1 MVEEQQ
7 HILGLSADAYL
18 RALKPKENIEFHIR
32 RLEQEMQLL
41 VLGAHTLRPL
51 KNKENNLAKKS
62 LPVVTAKRQ
71 GGGSYLRRTLAALD
85 KQMKEDQDLKRDF
98 Q

>member
-18 RALKPKENIEFHIR
+18 GTLKPKENIEFHIR

-41 VLGAHTLRPL
+41 VLGAHTFRIL
-51 KNKENNLAKKS
+51 
-62 LPVVTAKRQ
+62 
-71 GGGSYLRRTLAALD
+71 
-85 KQMKEDQDLKRDF
+85 
-98 Q
+98 

>member
-18 RALKPKENIEFHIR
+18 GALKPKENMEFHIR

-51 KNKENNLAKKS
+51 KNKENNLAKNHS
-62 LPVVTAKRQ
+62 QLSPQSAREEAATC
-71 GGGSYLRRTLAALD
+71 GGPWRPWTSR
-85 KQMKEDQDLKRDF
+85 
-98 Q
+98 